1 VGLLEQQFGP
11 IYEAIGK
18 DIFKFCAAMNFTPTW
33 QQAEVLSL
41 VQQGHKRVAC
51 KSGKGPGKTS
61 VSVIVGLWSCFRRRN
76 ALTMVTAPTMRQA
89 KEVWLAEC
97 RRLVERADPAIKKWI
112 EVTNSRVI
120 IGESRDWGV
129 KLITATKE
137 ENAQGIH
144 EDNLF
149 FIVEEAS
156 GVERPIMNAIETT
169 VTNKN
174 GRVLAIGNPNTRDC
188 AFFDYFAR
196 FRHRWAT
203 ITLNTE
209 DSARIKVMRNGELE
223 PMVSPEL
230 LDYLIEKFGRDSD
243 VYRISVLG
251 EFPLSD
257 PNCVIS
263 AEQAEIGMRSN
274 LLAMARLNQKH
285 TGAPARQFGIDF
297 ARFGADESVVYRR
310 AGNAIVEWQPFSRR
324 EPAHVVD
331 YAFRLQE
338 DAHWKNT
345 ECIYV
350 ADAGG
355 MGQGVMHKFH
365 DAGKR
370 IIEFHNQGV
379 AAQSQRFDNKI
390 TEAWFNIAELFKKG
404 QIHIPNDNRLIQQLT
419 TRQYHTTKKGKLV
432 LESKDDF
439 KKRSKDEDGASP
451 DRADAL
457 VMAFYDEIVAPGFF
471 SAA

>member
-1 VGLLEQQFGP
+1 MG
-11 IYEAIGK
+11 A
-18 DIFKFCAAMNFTPTW
+18 
-33 QQAEVLSL
+33 
-41 VQQGHKRVAC
+41 R
-51 KSGKGPGKTS
+51 KTS
-61 VSVIVGLWSCFRRRN
+61 ATKPSLIGASVLFGLWACFRHRD

-97 RRLVERADPAIKKWI
+97 RRLVDRADPAFKQFVT
-112 EVTNSRVI
+112 VTNSRVI
-120 IGESRDWGV
+120 IAGRKDWGV

-144 EDNLF
+144 ENNLT

-156 GVERPIMNAIETT
+156 GVDRPIMRAIETT

-174 GRVLAIGNPNTRDC
+174 ARVLAIGNPNTRDC
-188 AFFDYFAR
+188 EFFDFFHR

-203 ITLNTE
+203 LTLNTE
-209 DSARIKVMRNGELE
+209 DSAKIIVNRNGEPE

-230 LDYLIEKFGRDSD
+230 LDYLVEKFGRDSD

-263 AEQAEIGMRSN
+263 AEQAEAGTRTDILRV
-274 LLAMARLNQKH
+274 ARLPQKQ
-285 TGAPARQFGIDF
+285 TGKPARQFGLDF

-310 AGNAIVEWQPFSRR
+310 AGNSIMQWRPFSRV
-324 EPAHVVD
+324 EPSNVID

-338 DAHWKNT
+338 EADWKNN

-355 MGQGVMHKFH
+355 MGQGVMHRFH
-365 DAGKR
+365 EAGKR
-370 IIEFHNQGV
+370 IVEFHNQGV
-379 AAQSQRFDNKI
+379 AAQSQRYDNKI
-390 TEAWFNIAELFKKG
+390 TEAW
-404 QIHIPNDNRLIQQLT
+404 R
-419 TRQYHTTKKGKLV
+419 
-432 LESKDDF
+432 
-439 KKRSKDEDGASP
+439 
-451 DRADAL
+451 
-457 VMAFYDEIVAPGFF
+457 
-471 SAA
+471 